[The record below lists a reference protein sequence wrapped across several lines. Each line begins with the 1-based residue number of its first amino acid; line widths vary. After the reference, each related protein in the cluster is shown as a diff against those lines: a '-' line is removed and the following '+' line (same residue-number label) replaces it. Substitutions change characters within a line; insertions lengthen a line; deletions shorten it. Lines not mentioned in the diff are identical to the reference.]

1 MFSHNRTSARV
12 SAYRVSTRR
21 AWFGFTLIE
30 LLVVVAIIALLISI
44 LLPSLARAR
53 EGARAS
59 VCLSNLKQMSSGV
72 LLYATDQK
80 GGLPGPVHICIYQNT
95 STYPDRDPTNGGI
108 LGNDPQ
114 LQWGVQLAYY
124 IQRYLADASRA
135 AKVVDQVAACPSANS
150 ALSQEQRQLVL
161 NNNLRVWNYLLNNFA
176 GTSDP
181 TTGCETPGT
190 WPYYS
195 TTPTAYFGQ
204 ASMKTR
210 MSDILKSDYKSLK
223 VQSDKWPKKLDQIR
237 NNSREW
243 MIADGWYW
251 DGKIANLYPSRTI
264 GTYPYSTA
272 VLSNDILSVIY
283 NGTMTVP
290 TFPFHNTTAR
300 FDPKG
305 TDHIF
310 TGNANARLTSGRTNA
325 TYFDGHAEAVRVW
338 KGSANPKFPKLN

>member
-1 MFSHNRTSARV
+1 MLSAEGCPESIRV
-12 SAYRVSTRR
+12 HRGLVRRVGG
-21 AWFGFTLIE
+21 AFTLIE

-53 EGARAS
+53 EGARTS
-59 VCLSNLKQMSSGV
+59 VCLSNLKQMCSGV
-72 LLYATDQK
+72 LLYAADQRSN
-80 GGLPGPVHICIYQNT
+80 LPGPIHICIYQKT
-95 STYPDRDPTNGGI
+95 STYPDHAPDGGI
-108 LGNDPQ
+108 LGTDPKLYWGFQ
-114 LQWGVQLAYY
+114 LPYY

-135 AKVVDQVAACPSANS
+135 AKVVDEVANCPSANS
-150 ALSQEQRQLVL
+150 ALSYEQRQLVL
-161 NNNLRVWNYLLNNFA
+161 NNGLRIWHYLTNNFA
-176 GTSDP
+176 GNSEP
-181 TTGCETPGT
+181 GKALETPGT

-195 TTPTAYFGQ
+195 TVPTAYFGQ
-204 ASMKTR
+204 GSMGTR
-210 MSDILKSDYKSLK
+210 MSDVLKPDYRGLA
-223 VQSDKWPKKLDQIR
+223 VQSDKWPKKVDQIG

-251 DGKIANLYPSRTI
+251 DGKIANLYPSRPI